1 MKNNMQPYIFD
12 GAKRYKPLYSED
24 YIKCMPICFEKEFRL
39 ENIKADIK
47 EKTSSIL
54 LIPRP
59 YEDFISK

>member
-1 MKNNMQPYIFD
+1 MKTDIEKFTFD

-24 YIKCMPICFEKEFRL
+24 YIRSMPSCFEKEFRL